1 VVRPLYTLLT
11 LALLA
16 GCDLNGN
23 ELRYPG
29 ASVFQAPDGG
39 FHFHFLAPPWRYQK
53 KEPKHIVYLVVDSY
67 SQFNRSEGEEITIS
81 HKLWVSHGTQ
91 ATPRAE
97 MEYLRSRAITGGK
110 IIETD
115 VASFETLTGEEG
127 WSYVAHKDEGE
138 KGRFYYRDAG
148 FLDASG
154 KVIQFSMTAAYPLDV
169 QDIDDLLRSYSAGP
183 DDGTPVPRR
192 LFDGSQPPVKPDLY
206 GAPDFSIAD
215 GGTP

>member
-1 VVRPLYTLLT
+1 MVRPLCT
-11 LALLA
+11 LALLLALA

-23 ELRYPG
+23 DLRYPG
-29 ASVFQAPDGG
+29 ASVFQAQDGG

-67 SQFNRSEGEEITIS
+67 SQFNRSGGEEVTIS
-81 HKLWVSHGTQ
+81 HKLWVSYGTQ
-91 ATPRAE
+91 ASPRAE
-97 MEYLRSRAITGGK
+97 MEYLRNRAVTGGK
-110 IIETD
+110 IVETD

-127 WSYVAHKDEGE
+127 WSYVTHKDEGE

-169 QDIDDLLRSYSAGP
+169 QDIDDLLCSYSAGP
-183 DDGTPVPRR
+183 DDGTPTPRR
-192 LFDGSQPPVKPDLY
+192 LFDGSQPPAKPDLFL
-206 GAPDFSIAD
+206 APDLGIAD
-215 GGTP
+215 GGAP